1 MAKKR
6 TASRTARGAVKSK
19 EELLRER
26 IVALLQDANKYSKL
40 LDPLIDGYVNTCMV
54 RDRLGEDI
62 IKYGAVLEE
71 ERGGSPSYKANPA
84 ITGFNNASKEAR
96 QALMTLGMDSK
107 GVSALEGDVVDL
119 LTQRIKS
126 IE

>member
-6 TASRTARGAVKSK
+6 S
-19 EELLRER
+19 EELREL
-26 IVALLQDANKYSKL
+26 VVSLLKESKKYSEI
-40 LDPLIDGYVNTCMV
+40 LDPLIDGYVRTCAV

-62 IKYGAVLEE
+62 EKYGAVLEE
-71 ERGGSPSYKANPA
+71 DRNGCISYKANPA

-107 GVSALEGDVVDL
+107 GVSALEGDVVDM
-119 LTQRIKS
+119 LTQRLNA